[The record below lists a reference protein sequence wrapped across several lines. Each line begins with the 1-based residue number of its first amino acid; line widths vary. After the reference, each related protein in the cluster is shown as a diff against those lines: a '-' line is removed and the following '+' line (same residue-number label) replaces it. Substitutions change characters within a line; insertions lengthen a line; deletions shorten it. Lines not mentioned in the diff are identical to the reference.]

1 MVSLLPRSLNGTK
14 VQGVNCEALFAN
26 PGEEMITNCE
36 GLFSHVSSKWSKRS
50 LMCSRSV
57 IQIRDSHRNQR

>member
-36 GLFSHVSSKWSKRS
+36 GLFSHVSSKWSK
-50 LMCSRSV
+50 
-57 IQIRDSHRNQR
+57 